1 MKSKIITGCL
11 WVLLCPAFAQ
21 NGINI
26 WYKDCTNCAYA
37 DKDSGKNYNYS
48 ASKKIKIED
57 INHNFDRRN
66 LAGGTLWH
74 RGWDINLAGREDQG
88 DIIVSNVA
96 GTQDSSSKI
105 NKL

>member
-21 NGINI
+21 NDINI

-48 ASKKIKIED
+48 ASKKFKLRILI
-57 INHNFDRRN
+57 IT
-66 LAGGTLWH
+66 LTGGTSRAELY
-74 RGWDINLAGREDQG
+74 GTEAGILTWQGGKTREISLFPMLSG
-88 DIIVSNVA
+88 PKN
-96 GTQDSSSKI
+96 SSSKI

>member
-1 MKSKIITGCL
+1 MKSKIIIGYL

-21 NGINI
+21 NDINI

-37 DKDSGKNYNYS
+37 DDVSGKTYNYS
-48 ASKKIKIED
+48 ASKKFKIED

-66 LAGGTLWH
+66 PPGGTLWH

>member
-1 MKSKIITGCL
+1 MKSKIIIGYL

-21 NGINI
+21 NDINI

-48 ASKKIKIED
+48 ASKKFKIED

-66 LAGGTLWH
+66 PPGGTLWH

-88 DIIVSNVA
+88 DIIVSSVA